1 MISENE
7 IIITIQLLRVEA
19 SRDLHRTY
27 CENNE
32 AVRVEM
38 PKNEIPEFV
47 DDQAQFKVP
56 FVMYYDLESLL
67 PPIPAKS
74 RDSKSPYK
82 NLINQHQH
90 IPCSWN
96 VRSKFA
102 YGEVKNPE
110 TSY

>member
-7 IIITIQLLRVEA
+7 INHYTAIKILSRLLRSSNTKHHGKQYFCMNCLHGFPAEA

-38 PKNEIPEFV
+38 PKNEILEFV
-47 DDQAQFKVP
+47 DGQAQFKVP

-67 PPIPAKS
+67 PPNS
-74 RDSKSPYK
+74 S
-82 NLINQHQH
+82 
-90 IPCSWN
+90 
-96 VRSKFA
+96 
-102 YGEVKNPE
+102 
-110 TSY
+110 